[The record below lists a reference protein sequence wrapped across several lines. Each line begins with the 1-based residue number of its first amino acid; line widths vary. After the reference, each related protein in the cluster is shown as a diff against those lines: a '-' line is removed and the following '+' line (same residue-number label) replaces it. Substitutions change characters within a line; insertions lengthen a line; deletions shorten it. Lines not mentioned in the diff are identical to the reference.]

1 MLGTLVGALEVRG
14 IVLDQDAVTA
24 EVEGTNEMREKIPV
38 LTGIVV
44 RYRVRIPAGTRE
56 KADRALATHQDKCP
70 TANSLKAAVDIQWTA
85 DITEA

>member
-14 IVLDQDAVTA
+14 VVLEQDAVTA
-24 EVEGTNEMREKIPV
+24 EVEGVNEIREKIPT
-38 LTGIVV
+38 LTGMVI
-44 RYRVRIPAGTRE
+44 RYRVCIPAGTRE

-85 DITEA
+85 EIVET